1 MQPKLFVNLIANP
14 KTPVITLHITPPPT
28 MTDFRAL
35 CAELL
40 AGIDGDCCPET
51 QGNYYSSEAM
61 NAITRARAALDEPE
75 MEGPTPIDYRRW
87 HDAHSKDCNTWS
99 KQPAPPLNLR
109 TTVEAL
115 AWAKHCLARWGR
127 PAPAPKPIPV
137 SERLPEDADCL
148 VIPALSTN
156 DSPFRYCW
164 IGRKITHCSQA
175 LWIWDWAFIP
185 LTTEQRDWPFLYWL
199 PASTQ
204 FLPTTVDS
212 DQPT

>member
-1 MQPKLFVNLIANP
+1 
-14 KTPVITLHITPPPT
+14 

-61 NAITRARAALDEPE
+61 NAITRTRAALDEPE
-75 MEGPTPIDYRRW
+75 MEGP
-87 HDAHSKDCNTWS
+87 KDEELLESAAKALGYKHIPSDETC
-99 KQPAPPLNLR
+99 L
-109 TTVEAL
+109 TTEAGELL
-115 AWAKHCLARWGR
+115 AFARAVLARYSR

-137 SERLPEDADCL
+137 CERLPEDADCL
-148 VIPALSTN
+148 VISALSTN

-164 IGRKITHCSQA
+164 MGRKIKHCSQA

-199 PASTQ
+199 PASNQ
-204 FLPTTVDS
+204 LLPMTVDS
-212 DQPT
+212 DQPA